1 MEFFVVCRAVSLG
14 RILLVDDDEDLRTTI
29 GAVLQAEGY
38 EVVEARNGLHALQQ
52 LMRNP
57 LPSAILLDMTMP
69 VMTGFEFLEI
79 QKEDPRIKAIPVIAV
94 TVYSKV
100 ADLQGVVAVVKKPF
114 DLEQLTTVLR
124 KVLGR

>member
-1 MEFFVVCRAVSLG
+1 MSLG
-14 RILLVDDDEDLRTTI
+14 RILLVDDDEDLRTTV

-57 LPSAILLDMTMP
+57 LPAAILLDMTMP

-94 TVYSKV
+94 TVYAKV
-100 ADLQGVVAVVKKPF
+100 AELKGVVAVVKKPF
-114 DLEQLTTVLR
+114 DLEQLTGVLS
-124 KVLGR
+124 KVLGH